1 MKTRTIGL
9 VLVAVALAL
18 VIVATLLTLAN
29 QAEDNGYVERLEA
42 TGMDYAEAV
51 ELVDA
56 FEALDMSA
64 AEIDDSIDQIEEIYQ
79 GIERMEAEYDANGLD
94 ADGCSAHE
102 RYDRSTGWCEPR

>member
-1 MKTRTIGL
+1 MKTRTMGL
-9 VLVAVALAL
+9 ILVAVALAL
-18 VIVATLLTLAN
+18 VTVATLLTLSN
-29 QAEDNGYVERLEA
+29 QSENGYVQRLEA